1 MTFTENSKK
10 GRLGAGGWGIF
21 LTLEIIGDR
30 NRGVYEEEVGSGCLG
45 KGMQGARGMG
55 GTLFYGAGG
64 GDGHGSVEAVWGVDA
79 V

>member
-1 MTFTENSKK
+1 M
-10 GRLGAGGWGIF
+10 
-21 LTLEIIGDR
+21 
-30 NRGVYEEEVGSGCLG
+30 YEQEVGPGWLG
-45 KGMQGARGMG
+45 EGMQGARGMG